1 LEGLVADAARK
12 QGIHESNLKF
22 REEMKHKVTDKSAKA
37 FYKEFVKVMDAADV
51 VLQVLDAR

>member
-1 LEGLVADAARK
+1 LVADAARK